1 MSWFVSEEVGAR
13 RVQHHMLL
21 LACQSQVVA
30 LDVTCNEYIK
40 IRISF
45 MRWKFNVEKHHVTAR
60 SAVPRSGSH
69 DDVPFQCLPV
79 ATIQ

>member
-1 MSWFVSEEVGAR
+1 MSWFVSEEAGAR
-13 RVQHHMLL
+13 RVQHHMLM

-60 SAVPRSGSH
+60 SAGSK
-69 DDVPFQCLPV
+69 VWLP
-79 ATIQ
+79 